1 MESIKQARL
10 ERRLGQDRPPR
21 PNRRS
26 DGRRPPGRVI
36 KEWLAVGANRKPDRL
51 RLAGKHWTSPRAES
65 TRILKINSRRHTQRG
80 PKVGAR
86 AVASLSDSG

>member
-51 RLAGKHWTSPRAES
+51 RLAGEA
-65 TRILKINSRRHTQRG
+65 LDFAARG
-80 PKVGAR
+80 VDAYPQDQQSEAHAAR
-86 AVASLSDSG
+86 AKGRSPCSS